1 MRLKEEYILIQS
13 TISTDKVALVT
24 GAARRVGAAITRLL
38 HEAGYRVVIHYN
50 HSKADAMELADGFN
64 RKRKKSAMIIQAD
77 LADSRSPAHLIQSA
91 VDWGGRLDLL
101 VNNAS
106 IFKPNELEVMN
117 LNNWNAL
124 FDINVRAPYALSLA
138 ARPYLATQFGSIIN
152 LTDINVDR
160 PLKNYSVYC
169 QSKAALVMQTK
180 ALAKEFAPEVRVNA
194 VAPGSVAWPEEEN
207 SLSLDDQQK
216 IIAATPL
223 QRHGDPFFIAQAV
236 LALADNA
243 FITGQI
249 LRVDG
254 GRSI

>member
-1 MRLKEEYILIQS
+1 MLIQAN
-13 TISTDKVALVT
+13 TQTDKVALVT
-24 GAARRVGAAITRLL
+24 GAARRVGAAITGLL
-38 HEAGYRVVIHYN
+38 HEAGYRVIIHYN
-50 HSKADAMELADGFN
+50 HSKGDALELAENLN
-64 RKRKKSAMIIQAD
+64 RKREQSAMIIQDD
-77 LADSRSPAHLIQSA
+77 LADPDSA
-91 VDWGGRLDLL
+91 ARMIKSALAWSGRLDLL

-106 IFKPNELEVMN
+106 IFKPNDLEYMN
-117 LNNWNAL
+117 QANWNAL

-138 ARPYLATQFGSIIN
+138 ARPYLAAQFGSIIN

-207 SLSLDDQQK
+207 SLSPDDQQK

-223 QRHGDPFFIAQAV
+223 QRHGDPLFIAQAV